1 MGDRTSRSY
10 RAPGN
15 FTLCVIYKHRATPR
29 LSNSHLSG
37 VPFNRAIVEME
48 AINVDIDFHALKTQ
62 KPPCGGFVPGSP
74 RKGLLLGGMPPLCFG
89 DLRLSTIL
97 TCSCPT
103 QSAPSVTNS
112 VSDDLHTQLGDIAV
126 QHS

>member
-10 RAPGN
+10 RAQRHFGSR
-15 FTLCVIYKHRATPR
+15 VIYKPCATPR
-29 LSNSHLSG
+29 RSNSHLSG

-74 RKGLLLGGMPPLCFG
+74 RKGLLLGGMPPLCF
-89 DLRLSTIL
+89 DELRLSTIQS
-97 TCSCPT
+97 CSCPT
-103 QSAPSVTNS
+103 QARSP
-112 VSDDLHTQLGDIAV
+112 
-126 QHS
+126 